1 MRYSIKPRDRTYAKG
16 YGFLLISKN
25 IGKNL
30 SIKFSKKLFN
40 SAKKSTAYV
49 IKTAS
54 KRATELKQADATGDI
69 TGNIIPDKITSVSKK
84 SSDNILDQTE
94 ISKKDIYLQKRQ
106 QIIDELSLEQ
116 RIGLK

>member
-16 YGFLLISKN
+16 YGFLLVSKN

-30 SIKFSKKLFN
+30 SNKFSKKLFN

-54 KRATELKQADATGDI
+54 KRATEKTADATGDI
-69 TGNIIPDKITSVSKK
+69 TGNIIPVKITSVSKK
-84 SSDNILDQTE
+84 CSDNILDQNKNIKKIYISPKKTE
-94 ISKKDIYLQKRQ
+94 NY
-106 QIIDELSLEQ
+106 
-116 RIGLK
+116 

>member
-1 MRYSIKPRDRTYAKG
+1 MRYSIKPRDRTYVKS

-30 SIKFSKKLFN
+30 TNKFSKKLLN

-54 KRATELKQADATGDI
+54 KRATEKTADATGDI
-69 TGNIIPDKITSVSKK
+69 TGNIIPDKIISVSKK
-84 SSDNILDQTE
+84 SSDNILDQTK